1 MSLAQMARTH
11 GPLISLKLGTQL
23 LIVASSPSAAS
34 QVLRT
39 HDRILSARYIPQT
52 YRINLYISYSL
63 PFSFDCSARWKTLR
77 ALCKTELFTTRML
90 DLQAHLRQ
98 DKVVELVGSLF
109 SSRGEVVNLG
119 ELVFGTVFNI
129 LGNLLFSRDV
139 FSLGDKE
146 NSGLKHVFSRSLE
159 LGMAPN
165 LADFYPWLGG
175 LDVQGLNKE
184 ATSIVKKIY
193 GIWEGFL
200 KERRERDGG
209 NEKKRDFVDVLQS
222 AGCSEIQIKALCS
235 DMFAAGTDTT
245 TTLVDWTMSE
255 LVRNPKVMQKVRDEL
270 EQVIGERREGEYAV
284 KESHLAHLT
293 YLQACIK
300 ESLRLH
306 PPAPLLL
313 PREALD
319 TCEVMDYTVPKGSRV
334 MVNVWAIGRD
344 PKVWKDPLTF
354 SPERFLNSSVDYKGN
369 DFEFTPFG
377 AGRRICPGLPL
388 GSRVVEL
395 IIASLIHTFD
405 WSLPN
410 GMQPNELNM
419 EERFGLTL
427 VRKHPLLL
435 IPK

>member
-1 MSLAQMARTH
+1 MQFEPKKTV
-11 GPLISLKLGTQL
+11 LGTQL

-34 QVLRT
+34 EVLKT

-52 YRINLYISYSL
+52 YRVKLYISYSL

-165 LADFYPWLGG
+165 LPDFSPWIGE

-184 ATSIVKKIY
+184 AT
-193 GIWEGFL
+193 GIA
-200 KERRERDGG
+200 KEDLWDLG
-209 NEKKRDFVDVLQS
+209 KS
-222 AGCSEIQIKALCS
+222 AGCSEIQIRALCS
-235 DMFAAGTDTT
+235 YMFAAGTDTT

-270 EQVIGERREGEYAV
+270 EQVIGERREGEYTV
-284 KESHLAHLT
+284 RESHLAHMT
-293 YLQACIK
+293 YLQACSK

-313 PREALD
+313 PA
-319 TCEVMDYTVPKGSRV
+319 KH
-334 MVNVWAIGRD
+334 
-344 PKVWKDPLTF
+344 LTHA
-354 SPERFLNSSVDYKGN
+354 R
-369 DFEFTPFG
+369 
-377 AGRRICPGLPL
+377 
-388 GSRVVEL
+388 
-395 IIASLIHTFD
+395 
-405 WSLPN
+405 
-410 GMQPNELNM
+410 
-419 EERFGLTL
+419 
-427 VRKHPLLL
+427 
-435 IPK
+435 

>member
-34 QVLRT
+34 QVLKT

-52 YRINLYISYSL
+52 YRVKFYISHSL
-63 PFSFDCSARWKTLR
+63 PFSFDCSIRWKTLR

-119 ELVFGTVFNI
+119 ELVFGTAFNI

-146 NSGLKHVFSRSLE
+146 NSGLKHVFSRFLE

-184 ATSIVKKIY
+184 ATGIIKKIY
-193 GIWEGFL
+193 GIWEGLL
-200 KERRERDGG
+200 KERGGG

-222 AGCSEIQIKALCS
+222 GGCSEMQIKALCL

-255 LVRNPKVMQKVRDEL
+255 LVRNPRVMQKVRDEL
-270 EQVIGERREGEYAV
+270 EQVI
-284 KESHLAHLT
+284 
-293 YLQACIK
+293 

-306 PPAPLLL
+306 PPGPLLL

-344 PKVWKDPLTF
+344 PKVWENPLTF

-369 DFEFTPFG
+369 NFEFTPLG

-405 WSLPN
+405 WSLPD

-419 EERFGLTL
+419 DERFGLTL